1 MQVEVDITAI
11 HDNKIIQIKLTKKIP
26 QQEKMGDDSV
36 IECINEVGAVK
47 AYSSYTTVGEK
58 FDAQRV
64 GVVS

>member
-1 MQVEVDITAI
+1 
-11 HDNKIIQIKLTKKIP
+11 
-26 QQEKMGDDSV
+26 MGDDSV

-64 GVVS
+64 GVVSLKP